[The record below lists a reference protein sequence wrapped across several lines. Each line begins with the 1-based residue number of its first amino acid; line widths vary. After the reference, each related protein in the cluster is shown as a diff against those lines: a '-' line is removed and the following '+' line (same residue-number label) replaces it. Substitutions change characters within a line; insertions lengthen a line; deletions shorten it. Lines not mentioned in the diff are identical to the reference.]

1 MMTENIV
8 NGVSIIDRIH
18 TRVAELQNAYLEL
31 GSDIGSLEDKVV
43 NGLIHPKDYLNYR
56 MSAHRYSKA
65 FDEIFANIGNEINVM
80 SNEVRAAQ
88 PELDALTADNANI
101 TGSMPD
107 GIALGDAVMDFG
119 ESRSLKVPNC
129 LKLPLEKPL
138 YLFEGEKNTVL
149 ASLLLRTVFAMPM
162 GKCEITVYDS
172 ANMGEALDS
181 FNVLLRTA
189 EVFPEKKILTN
200 KQDFHDVLVKMLS
213 YVENLLQEEFPKYAQ
228 CRNWRQYNELMLKL
242 GRSKKVLSYK
252 IICFFGMHEESINNE
267 CLPLFQRLVKM
278 GPKVGILP
286 IFSIDQ
292 AALEPDKYGHVDR
305 QVEKILRLMEEAAKI
320 DDFVAEWP
328 QKLQEKG
335 LNVTF
340 KPEFIPDYDS
350 MYDLLLDYRNAIE
363 ANRKPSINFG
373 ELINLKEAYTRD
385 TTNGIFI
392 PIGSAA
398 KNGDVVELRF
408 GDPAKNASPHALLG
422 GATGSGKSNLLH
434 VIINSACCN
443 YSPDELNLYL
453 MDFKDGVEFYAY
465 ASPYIMP
472 HAKLIATQADP
483 EYGYTVLEFL
493 NGEIKRRNDIFK
505 EAHVKD
511 FAEYRKKQNAMPR
524 ILFIVDEFQR
534 IFEGIYGDNA
544 RDVLFNIARQGRS
557 AGVHMLLATQ
567 SLKGLNLSSVQNQ
580 FAARI
585 ALKCSASDSE
595 ILLGSYNNHAAVSLT
610 IPWGILNTSGLEE
623 DNVKFATPEAKP
635 ESVADVVATLSEQW
649 ENEGREIETKLF
661 NGAEMPGVPEDDYE
675 FDSLNGVQMT
685 LGVCMDYAAD
695 NFRVKLEPT
704 QGNNILICG
713 EHRKMRQG
721 ILMSI
726 VKSAD
731 ANYDINE
738 IVYIGKDAD
747 LLPYTIKKVKKYI
760 NTKDFV
766 QEFKA
771 QDEEES
777 KKSRLIVLDRRNLVK
792 EIDFKGTTLKNEAKD
807 FYSILTDGNEQN
819 SFVVAFHDNYKA
831 FKEAGSQYTAC
842 FDHRIAYDMTPD
854 DINDVAGYTVVRNK
868 AKIDMRA
875 AYCYKG
881 RLTWFRP
888 FVEKGSED

>member
-1 MMTENIV
+1 MKENIV
-8 NGVSIIDRIH
+8 NS
-18 TRVAELQNAYLEL
+18 TSELERVYTLVEELKNAYSKI
-31 GSDIGSLEDKVV
+31 GSDIGSLVGKVV

-56 MSAHRYSKA
+56 MSTHRYGKA
-65 FDEIFANIGNEINVM
+65 FDDVYARASSELNALT
-80 SNEVRAAQ
+80 NEVRAVQ
-88 PELDALTADNANI
+88 PELNMLTADNANI
-101 TGSMPD
+101 SGIMPD
-107 GIALGDAVMDFG
+107 SIAMGDAVLDFG
-119 ESRSLKVPNC
+119 ENRCLAVPNC
-129 LKLPLEKPL
+129 LQLPLEKPL
-138 YLFEGEKNTVL
+138 YMFDGEDNTVL
-149 ASLLLRTVFAMPM
+149 ASLLLRSVFAMPM
-162 GKCEITVYDS
+162 GKCEITVFDS
-172 ANMGEALDS
+172 ANMGEALDN

-200 KQDFHDVLVKMLS
+200 KQDFQKVLVKTLG

-228 CRNWRQYNELMLKL
+228 CRNWRQYNELMLKS
-242 GRSKKVLSYK
+242 GRPKKVLSYK
-252 IICFFGMHEESINNE
+252 IICFFGIHEESIDNE
-267 CLPLFQRLVKM
+267 CFALFQRLAKM

-286 IFSIDQ
+286 IFSLDKEV
-292 AALEPDKYGHVDR
+292 LEPDKSGNVNR
-305 QVEKILRLMEEAAKI
+305 QAGRILRLMEEAGKLDEFI
-320 DDFVAEWP
+320 NKWP
-328 QKLQEKG
+328 QELQKKG

-340 KPEFIPDYDS
+340 KSEVIPDYNS

-363 ANRKPSINFG
+363 ANRKPSINFE
-373 ELINLKEAYTRD
+373 ELINLKETYTRD
-385 TTNGIFI
+385 TTDGVFI

-524 ILFIVDEFQR
+524 VLFIVDEFQR

-580 FAARI
+580 FAARV

-595 ILLGSYNNHAAVSLT
+595 LLFDNYNNHAAVSLT

-635 ESVADVVATLSEQW
+635 ASVADIVATLSEQW
-649 ENEGREIETKLF
+649 ENEGREIEAKLF
-661 NGAEMPGVPEDDYE
+661 NGAEMPVIPEDDYV

-685 LGVCMDYAAD
+685 LGVCMDYEAD
-695 NFRVKLEPT
+695 NFRVKLEST
-704 QGNNILICG
+704 QGNNVLICG

-721 ILMSI
+721 LLMSI

-747 LLPYTIKKVKKYI
+747 LLPYTIKKVKKYN

-854 DINDVAGYTVVRNK
+854 DINDVAGYTVVRSK